1 MARVGGGPIRTFTV
15 GFDEPDYDE
24 RAAARMVA
32 ERYATQHHE
41 FVVRPDVVSIL
52 PKLVWHCGEPFA
64 DSSAV
69 PTYCVAEIA
78 RRHVT
83 VALNGDGG
91 DESFL
96 GYPRYAGARL
106 GQAIDALPR
115 PFLRCLGAAGRALP
129 FETSAFRPLRYLQ
142 RFLAEADAGAA
153 RRYGGWVSV
162 FDDADKRGL
171 YADGMRDRLGS
182 SALALLEPWFD
193 VTSPAAARAAY
204 ADMNSYLPDDLLTKV
219 DAASMAH
226 GLEARSPFLDHELME
241 FAAGIPASLKMRGL
255 RTKALLRDAMA
266 ERLPARVVRRRKT
279 GFSVPIDR
287 WFRAEL
293 REMAYDVLLSEPAR
307 SRGLF
312 RLEAVKLL
320 LDQHT
325 SGRRGHHHRLW
336 ALLFLELWFRMWI
349 DPAGAPATPPPASAR
364 SPG

>member
-1 MARVGGGPIRTFTV
+1 
-15 GFDEPDYDE
+15 
-24 RAAARMVA
+24 
-32 ERYATQHHE
+32 
-41 FVVRPDVVSIL
+41 
-52 PKLVWHCGEPFA
+52 
-64 DSSAV
+64 
-69 PTYCVAEIA
+69 
-78 RRHVT
+78 
-83 VALNGDGG
+83 
-91 DESFL
+91 
-96 GYPRYAGARL
+96 
-106 GQAIDALPR
+106 
-115 PFLRCLGAAGRALP
+115 
-129 FETSAFRPLRYLQ
+129 
-142 RFLAEADAGAA
+142 
-153 RRYGGWVSV
+153 
-162 FDDADKRGL
+162 
-171 YADGMRDRLGS
+171 
-182 SALALLEPWFD
+182 LLEPWFD